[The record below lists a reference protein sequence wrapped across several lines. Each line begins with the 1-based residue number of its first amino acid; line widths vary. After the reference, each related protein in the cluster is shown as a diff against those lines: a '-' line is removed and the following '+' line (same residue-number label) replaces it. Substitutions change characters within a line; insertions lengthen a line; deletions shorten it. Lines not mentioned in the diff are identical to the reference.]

1 MEQIYEPPCNLRVCV
16 SRELND
22 EEFETLT
29 DILED
34 HIGDYI
40 DDDQVI
46 VHDVYLDGYDRL
58 FTCYLFSLKDH
69 LVNANDGAYRG
80 DSLSADLDEW
90 MPGDI
95 LWELEASLPDQEV
108 EVDDDA
114 SESEVFE
121 SVQEQIKRMLK
132 G

>member
-16 SRELND
+16 SRELTD
-22 EEFETLT
+22 QEFELLT
-29 DILED
+29 DILDD

-46 VHDVYLDGYDRL
+46 VHDLYLDAYDRM
-58 FTCYLFSLKDH
+58 FTCYLFSLKDY
-69 LVNANDGAYRG
+69 LVNAEDGAYRG

-95 LWELEASLPDQEV
+95 IWELEASLPDQEV
-108 EVDDDA
+108 DVADDA
-114 SESEVFE
+114 TESEVFE
-121 SVQEQIKRMLK
+121 SVQDQIRRLLK